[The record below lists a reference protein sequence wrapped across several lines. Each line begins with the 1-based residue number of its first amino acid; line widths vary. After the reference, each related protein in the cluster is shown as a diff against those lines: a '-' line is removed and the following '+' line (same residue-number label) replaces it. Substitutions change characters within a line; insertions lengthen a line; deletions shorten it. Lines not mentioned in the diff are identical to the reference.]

1 MTKEEFDKIAK
12 IRRDIDKIRII
23 LEGMADGEVSIR
35 LVRADDY
42 PSSVFCDYKDYYKP
56 SADVKEEI
64 DEILKRAQD
73 EIKRRY
79 EMELAKLEAEFASFA
94 IVKNLINK
102 ISQRI

>member
-23 LEGMADGEVSIR
+23 LESMKDGEVSIR

-56 SADVKEEI
+56 SDEVREEI
-64 DEILKRAQD
+64 DEILKRAQE
-73 EIKRRY
+73 EIRRRY
-79 EMELAKLEAEFASFA
+79 EIELATLEAVFASFA
-94 IVKNLINK
+94 IVKN
-102 ISQRI
+102 S